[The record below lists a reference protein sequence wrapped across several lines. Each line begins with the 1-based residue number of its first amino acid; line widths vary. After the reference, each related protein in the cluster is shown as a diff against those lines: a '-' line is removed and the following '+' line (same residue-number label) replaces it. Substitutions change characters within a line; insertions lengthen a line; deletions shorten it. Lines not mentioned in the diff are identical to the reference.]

1 MSRRAFLLAL
11 GAATLGWFVLGVLH
25 LQCSEAHDARGVP
38 AFAFSLE
45 DVGRGLAALV
55 GRGEALPGAQQ
66 AVLELRVWRALT
78 AGGVG
83 ACLGIGGALL
93 QGLFR
98 NGLAEPALL
107 GVSGG
112 ANLGANLALLSLYG
126 YGSVA
131 LAPSGISA
139 SVLVTAAAFAG
150 ALATSALVLL
160 IARGEGQID
169 VVRMLLVGVA
179 MNTVIL
185 GVLVAMHSLVLG
197 DPELSRAL
205 RTWTFGTLDGRQPVH
220 AAMVLAGVLAVAGVV
235 PFVAT
240 ELDLF
245 AGGEEDAAAL
255 GVRTGR
261 TKLLVVLATAF
272 ATACAFAAAGQIAFV
287 GLLVPHVVRLLSG
300 ASHRTLLPLSLV
312 GGAVVVL
319 GLDLLQLAVLGK
331 RTLQTG
337 VLMSVIGGPFFLVLL
352 ARSGRLRT
360 W

>member
-1 MSRRAFLLAL
+1 MSARALWLAL
-11 GAATLGWFVLGVLH
+11 GAALVAWVVVSVLH
-25 LQCSEAHDARGVP
+25 LMTSEDPRLALTFTQVRQ
-38 AFAFSLE
+38 
-45 DVGRGLAALV
+45 GLVALL
-55 GRGEALPGAQQ
+55 GRGEALPEPGQV
-66 AVLELRVWRALT
+66 VLELRVWRTLT

-83 ACLGIGGALL
+83 ACLGVGGALL

-112 ANLGANLALLSLYG
+112 ANLGATVALMALYG
-126 YGSVA
+126 YASSV
-131 LAPSGISA
+131 LTVPTGVSA
-139 SVLVTAAAFAG
+139 AVLVTGAAFAG
-150 ALATSALVLL
+150 ALLTSLLVLL
-160 IARGEGQID
+160 IARGQGQLD

-185 GVLVAMHSLVLG
+185 GVLVAMHSLLLA

-205 RTWTFGTLDGRQPVH
+205 RTWTFGNLDDRQPVH
-220 AAMVLAGVLAVAGVV
+220 AAMVGAGTLVVAAVL

-245 AGGEEDAAAL
+245 ATGEEDAQAL
-255 GVRTGR
+255 GVATRR
-261 TKLLVVLATAF
+261 TKLVVVLATAF

-287 GLLVPHVVRLLSG
+287 GLVVPHVLRLLTG

-312 GGAVVVL
+312 GGAVLVL
-319 GLDLLQLAVLGK
+319 GLDLLQLAVLGE
-331 RTLQTG
+331 RTLHTG
-337 VLMSVIGGPFFLVLL
+337 VLMSVVGGPLFLVLL
-352 ARSGRLRT
+352 ARAGKVGA

>member
-1 MSRRAFLLAL
+1 MVTLSALAVAWL
-11 GAATLGWFVLGVLH
+11 VLSVVH
-25 LQCSEAHDARGVP
+25 VQASEVAGYT
-38 AFAFSLE
+38 FSLRE
-45 DVGRGLAALV
+45 VQRGLAALL
-55 GRGEALPGAQQ
+55 GHGEGVAAPGQ
-66 AVLELRVWRALT
+66 AVLELRIWRTLT

-83 ACLGIGGALL
+83 ACLGVGGALL

-112 ANLGANLALLSLYG
+112 ANLGAALALLALYG
-126 YGSVA
+126 YG
-131 LAPSGISA
+131 A
-139 SVLVTAAAFAG
+139 SVLAIPGDISAAVLVTGAAFVG
-150 ALATSALVLL
+150 ALVTSLLVLF
-160 IARGEGQID
+160 IARGQGQLD

-185 GVLVAMHSLVLG
+185 GVLVAMHSLLLA

-205 RTWTFGTLDGRQPVH
+205 RTWTFGNLDDRQPVH
-220 AAMVLAGVLAVAGVV
+220 AAMVGAGTLVVALVL
-235 PFVAT
+235 PFVAA

-255 GVRTGR
+255 GVATGK

-287 GLLVPHVVRLLSG
+287 GLLVPHVVRLLTG
-300 ASHRTLLPLSLV
+300 PSHRSLLPLALV

-319 GLDLLQLAVLGK
+319 GLDLLQLAVLGA
-331 RTLQTG
+331 RTLHTG
-337 VLMSVIGGPFFLVLL
+337 VLMSVIGGPLFLVLL
-352 ARSGRLRT
+352 ARAGRVDT